1 MITVCEGAYK
11 YPILQKG
18 LRYEI
23 AIVSEVFFLTG
34 LFWAF
39 CSTPA
44 LSRTW
49 PRGLL
54 ATYRNYRLV
63 VILGSLPTHA
73 AQHQVGMVSSRVWGY
88 WFLCVSFVS
97 CYFADFFLSAVR
109 VFWQSL
115 QCVWVYRIMSAAN
128 KDALAASFP
137 MCFLLW
143 GTVIPGIILKASWR
157 SGQLCLFP
165 DFSSNVLYFSHL
177 I

>member
-18 LRYEI
+18 LHYEI
-23 AIVSEVFFLTG
+23 AIVSEVFFLKG

-73 AQHQVGMVSSRVWGY
+73 AQHQAGMVSSRVWGY

-97 CYFADFFLSAVR
+97 CYFADFFISRESFLAESSVCLNVQDHVSCEQRCSGRLLSY
-109 VFWQSL
+109 VFPSL
-115 QCVWVYRIMSAAN
+115 RNCDSWYYIEGELE
-128 KDALAASFP
+128 KWTALS
-137 MCFLLW
+137 L
-143 GTVIPGIILKASWR
+143 S
-157 SGQLCLFP
+157 LF
-165 DFSSNVLYFSHL
+165 
-177 I
+177 